1 MADPRF
7 LLATAID
14 DSAEALYRIVADIPD
29 PVAKARAALSAV
41 DQIQGHLLP
50 DLVSIRRAAIRE
62 ARQRMSAQE
71 LADRLGMSRSRVYA
85 VLASAD
91 NATGPLTIH
100 YRTADGGVGEAP
112 VAWTVEP
119 LRGTR
124 RIRVTREE
132 IRYRR
137 TAQVVMVVVPADS
150 VDVEPTPT
158 DSRLDGAFRSLENQA
173 AYALS
178 QADLAAQH
186 APDQPSDPAS
196 TGVGWRLQVD
206 GEPSPRWPRTRYVAV
221 RSWWG
226 LQDH

>member
-1 MADPRF
+1 MADPCF

-85 VLASAD
+85 VLAGAD

-100 YRTADGGVGEAP
+100 YRTAGHGGG
-112 VAWTVEP
+112 TGGFGR
-119 LRGTR
+119 RGAHPHRFPAGR
-124 RIRVTREE
+124 RL
-132 IRYRR
+132 
-137 TAQVVMVVVPADS
+137 P
-150 VDVEPTPT
+150 
-158 DSRLDGAFRSLENQA
+158 
-173 AYALS
+173 
-178 QADLAAQH
+178 
-186 APDQPSDPAS
+186 QP
-196 TGVGWRLQVD
+196 
-206 GEPSPRWPRTRYVAV
+206 GEPGRVRAEPGRRGRPTRT
-221 RSWWG
+221 
-226 LQDH
+226 

>member
-124 RIRVTREE
+124 RIRVTPGGNP
-132 IRYRR
+132 I
-137 TAQVVMVVVPADS
+137 PADRTGCDGGGTGGFGRRGAHPHRFP
-150 VDVEPTPT
+150 VGR
-158 DSRLDGAFRSLENQA
+158 RL
-173 AYALS
+173 
-178 QADLAAQH
+178 
-186 APDQPSDPAS
+186 PQP
-196 TGVGWRLQVD
+196 
-206 GEPSPRWPRTRYVAV
+206 GEPGRV
-221 RSWWG
+221 RAEPG
-226 LQDH
+226 